1 MIRISPSLDSFSI
14 DFTADPKLVEAVE
27 EVQNTQEAKKTKGPS
42 PMSLFEERERS
53 STHLSQKA
61 LVTPEAQKGN
71 GWYNPFTKFYSWVVQ
86 SIWGEKAEAGAD
98 PSGLSEEDHKKV
110 RVYCQEV
117 RTAMAAL
124 DDLIANDEEVK
135 ESFDQLMLL
144 IQRQK
149 EDLHKKIVIQQ
160 GEAFHRAHKEVKNV
174 QADIKKETEAYLH
187 KLSRNG
193 VLAKVSA
200 IITPLTGLFVSTFA
214 GFTGDPQADIVI
226 RPVIF
231 VLSALSAANVVAD
244 DPFLNDNVSFIS
256 ELSIGASTSLA
267 EANKLSGMM
276 GVAVLLSQAMGRVT
290 QSYIRYSDGAFR
302 GTMAV
307 EDNKKRL
314 AEEKFNDL
322 GDKAQAETGKY
333 LKGIGQLAEML
344 GANLELIKA
353 LWRK

>member
-14 DFTADPKLVEAVE
+14 DFTAEPKVDAAAEI
-27 EVQNTQEAKKTKGPS
+27 QTIQETKRTKGPS

-61 LVTPEAQKGN
+61 LVTPEAQSSN

-86 SIWGEKAEAGAD
+86 SIWGEKVEGD
-98 PSGLSEEDHKKV
+98 SSGLSEEDHKKV
-110 RVYCQEV
+110 RAYCQEV

-160 GEAFHRAHKEVKNV
+160 GEAFHRAHKEIKGI

-193 VLAKVSA
+193 VLTKVSA
-200 IITPLTGLFVSTFA
+200 LITPVSGLFVSAFA
-214 GFTGDPQADIVI
+214 GFTGDPRADIVI

-231 VLSALSAANVVAD
+231 VLSALSAANVAVD
-244 DPFLNDNVSFIS
+244 DPFLNDHVSFIS

-276 GVAVLLSQAMGRVT
+276 GMAVLLSQAMGRVT

-302 GTMAV
+302 GVMAV